1 MVNDNAY
8 KADLP
13 DEYNVL
19 ATFNV
24 KDLSLYLEDVDDSD
38 LRTNHFQT
46 EGDDIHHDSNMER
59 ADSNLYGYSDGPITR
74 ARAKQLQSAL
84 TSQISANEASMMCIM
99 GIIIHF
105 VKLNLICKR
114 IQMIQ

>member
-46 EGDDIHHDSNMER
+46 EGIYIM
-59 ADSNLYGYSDGPITR
+59 I
-74 ARAKQLQSAL
+74 L
-84 TSQISANEASMMCIM
+84 TWKGMILICM
-99 GIIIHF
+99 GI
-105 VKLNLICKR
+105 
-114 IQMIQ
+114 QMVQ